1 MTVSYKLLKS
11 KGSVARNAKMRVVV
25 DAYDTAE
32 MDRMGQHIEKA
43 SSLTSADLT
52 AALDALR
59 SEMVDQL
66 GSGYRV
72 HLPGLGYFSLAVKGE
87 VCEDPKTGHFRLCN
101 PHVRTVKFR
110 PEKDLLKALHGIDF
124 ENATYRRTPYAA
136 PQPAEVAAAL
146 DQLFAASAFILV
158 RDLRAA
164 LHLSRPVAYR
174 LVQALEAAGKVRNVG
189 TSRQKILV
197 KGEG

>member
-11 KGSVARNAKMRVVV
+11 KGSVALNAKMRVVV

-59 SEMVDQL
+59 SEMLAPL

-72 HLPGLGYFSLAVKGE
+72 HLTGLGYF
-87 VCEDPKTGHFRLCN
+87 
-101 PHVRTVKFR
+101 
-110 PEKDLLKALHGIDF
+110 
-124 ENATYRRTPYAA
+124 
-136 PQPAEVAAAL
+136 
-146 DQLFAASAFILV
+146 
-158 RDLRAA
+158 
-164 LHLSRPVAYR
+164 
-174 LVQALEAAGKVRNVG
+174 
-189 TSRQKILV
+189 
-197 KGEG
+197 

>member
-1 MTVSYKLLKS
+1 M
-11 KGSVARNAKMRVVV
+11 
-25 DAYDTAE
+25 
-32 MDRMGQHIEKA
+32 
-43 SSLTSADLT
+43 
-52 AALDALR
+52 
-59 SEMVDQL
+59 
-66 GSGYRV
+66 
-72 HLPGLGYFSLAVKGE
+72 
-87 VCEDPKTGHFRLCN
+87 
-101 PHVRTVKFR
+101 RTVKFR
-110 PEKDLLKALHGIDF
+110 PEKDLLKALRGIDF
-124 ENATYRRTPYAA
+124 ENTTYRRTPYAA

>member
-1 MTVSYKLLKS
+1 MTVSYKLLKT
-11 KGSVARNAKMRVVV
+11 KGRVANDAKMRVVV

-43 SSLTSADLT
+43 SS
-52 AALDALR
+52 
-59 SEMVDQL
+59 QL

-87 VCEDPKTGHFRLCN
+87 VCEDPKTGHFRLRN
-101 PHVRTVKFR
+101 PYVRTVKFR

-124 ENATYRRTPYAA
+124 ENTTYRRTPYAA

-146 DQLFAASAFILV
+146 DRLFAASAFILV

-197 KGEG
+197 KGER

>member
-1 MTVSYKLLKS
+1 MTVSYKLLKT
-11 KGSVARNAKMRVVV
+11 KGRVANDAKMRVVV

-52 AALDALR
+52 AALR

-72 HLPGLGYFSLAVKGE
+72 HLPGLGYFSFAVKGE
-87 VCEDPKTGHFRLCN
+87 VCEDPKMGHFRLRN
-101 PHVRTVKFR
+101 PHVRTIKFR

-146 DQLFAASAFILV
+146 DRLFAASAFILV